1 MNFNG
6 IFERI
11 AISVTNAAI
20 AMEKLIVALVES
32 VDNSCMPNI
41 VKGITAIMKIVFM
54 IIYLT

>member
-11 AISVTNAAI
+11 AISVPNDANAMA
-20 AMEKLIVALVES
+20 KLIVALVES
-32 VDNSCMPNI
+32 VDNPCIPNI
-41 VKGITAIMKIVFM
+41 VKGTTAIMNIVFM